1 MTAEHYRYAD
11 GKPNAK
17 LVNYNTVRT
26 AEIKLIHQTISDSVS
41 GTVNLSRLRTEFTY
55 GDDDHLEQCLKFLHA
70 LDFIERPDARLVE
83 PINED
88 VFPSLSFEA
97 RLLHHIK
104 QQERP
109 QNHLAKAQDIAFEN
123 APRTLERDLLVTY
136 LKRDA
141 NDINWNITKVNMW
154 YRLYEGIGALSYIDS
169 RGLVL
174 SPSRRLL
181 YDLLETFQKTENSNE
196 FGEAVSWVEN
206 YFMRVL
212 SDRPGT
218 PKLHQGVADTLQT
231 LIDEDLISV
240 RGMADA
246 QNEVKLPSTHSRHEE
261 PAVKEFKV
269 EKSLP
274 EGRSSYHYPLEQ
286 FTEVSG

>member
-11 GKPNAK
+11 GKPNAT

-26 AEIKLIHQTISDSVS
+26 AELKLIYHTISDSVS
-41 GTVNLSRLRTEFTY
+41 GTVNLSGLRTEFTH

-70 LDFIERPDARLVE
+70 LDLIERPDSRLVE
-83 PINED
+83 PINKD

-109 QNHLAKAQDIAFEN
+109 QDHLAKAQDIAFEN

-141 NDINWNITKVNMW
+141 DYINWNNTKVNMW

-174 SPSRRLL
+174 SPNRRLL
-181 YDLLETFQKTENSNE
+181 YDLLKTFRETEDSNE
-196 FGEAVSWVEN
+196 FGEAVTWIEN
-206 YFMRVL
+206 YFMRIL

-218 PKLHQGVADTLQT
+218 PQLHQGVADTLQN

-261 PAVKEFKV
+261 PAVKEFQI
-269 EKSLP
+269 EKPLP
-274 EGRSSYHYPLEQ
+274 ENRSSYYYPLEQ